1 MIRKAS
7 LMGLIIGA
15 AGIAGAIELGKG
27 WILSILIVVLS
38 LTGLYMEVSH
48 VEKKHDRDN
57 CANYPCFLK
66 K

>member
-1 MIRKAS
+1 MKRDLS

-27 WILSILIVVLS
+27 WILSILIIVLS
-38 LTGLYMEVSH
+38 LIGLYTEVTY